1 MRIFSPSKIAAF
13 AITGIFTTLAAM
25 AADPATGA
33 VAFRERGIAEALG
46 LMVLFAI
53 VGVLS
58 AVAGYR
64 IFDKFTP
71 GDLHKEIV
79 ENKNMAAAVIAGAA
93 ILGVCIIVA
102 AAMIG

>member
-1 MRIFSPSKIAAF
+1 MRIPSPSKFTAF
-13 AITGIFTTLAAM
+13 ALACIVATFSAL
-25 AADPATGA
+25 AADPANGT
-33 VAFRERGIAEALG
+33 VHFRERGIAEALG

-71 GDLHKEIV
+71 GDLHKEII